1 MTRPHRVLLVSASAG
16 TGHFHAAEALKAAL
30 VEEERRTL
38 VRHVDILDVGPA
50 WLRVAYG
57 GGFELLASRAPRVW
71 KELYY
76 RTDGDTDAARWGPAA
91 HRLLF
96 RAFHRLATE
105 EPWDLILA
113 THFLPCQLAAGR
125 PRVPPFALVV
135 TDFTLHRFWAQRR
148 VGRYFVATDDLAGD
162 VRARMP
168 GTRVDATGI
177 PVHPKF
183 ETTLSSGSARMALGL
198 DPHAPVALVMGGGLG
213 IGVANATRAAAAAN
227 VPGLQV
233 VAVTGSG
240 EGARAKLAPLALSN
254 PRVRVLGRVE
264 RVQDYMAAADVV
276 VTKPGG
282 LTTSEAL
289 AVGRPLILSRAIP
302 GQEEGNAAE
311 MRRLG
316 AALYAPGGDDVKTS
330 LERLFGEPGL
340 LLRIATEARALGR
353 PGSASTIA
361 RLALQDLVRRAA
373 A

>member
-1 MTRPHRVLLVSASAG
+1 MTRPPRVLLVSASAG

-30 VEEERRTL
+30 LEEEPRAL

-57 GGFELLASRAPRVW
+57 GGFELLASRAPRLW

-125 PRVPPFALVV
+125 PGVPPFGLVV

-148 VGRYFVATDDLAGD
+148 VGRYFVATEDLARG
-162 VRARMP
+162 VRARIP
-168 GTRVDATGI
+168 GTTVDATGI

-183 ETTLSSGSARMALGL
+183 ETALSSAAARATLGL

-213 IGVANATRAAAAAN
+213 IGVVDATRTAAAAN
-227 VPGLQV
+227 VAGLQV

-240 EGARAKLAPLALSN
+240 ERARAQLEPLALANS
-254 PRVRVLGRVE
+254 RVRVLGRVD

-289 AVGRPLILSRAIP
+289 ALGRPLILSRAIP

-311 MRRLG
+311 IGRLG
-316 AALYAPGGDDVKTS
+316 AALYAPGSDDLKTS

-340 LLRIATEARALGR
+340 LLRIAAAARALGR
-353 PGSASTIA
+353 PASASTIA
-361 RLALQDLVRRAA
+361 RAAFRDLTRRAA